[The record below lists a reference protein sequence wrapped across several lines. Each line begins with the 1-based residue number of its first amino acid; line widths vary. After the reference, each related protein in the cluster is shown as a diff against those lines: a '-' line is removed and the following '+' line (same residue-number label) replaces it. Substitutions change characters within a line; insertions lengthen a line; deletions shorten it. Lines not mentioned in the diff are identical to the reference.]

1 MTFRAVKAV
10 ITDFDLAVFHGNA
23 AVMAVCLAF
32 MAVYAAGS
40 PAENVLKQPGENWI
54 LFY

>member
-10 ITDFDLAVFHGNA
+10 ITDFDLAILHGDA
-23 AVMAVCLAF
+23 AVMAVCLTF

-40 PAENVLKQPGENWI
+40 PAENVLEQPGKNWV